1 MGPGF
6 FYRRRRLDRA
16 DAGPGA
22 GAVGG
27 GGLADAG
34 HHRRR
39 ADAAAAGQPCH
50 RQSIQYRHPDCL
62 RGRVPGHRGSGRSA
76 TTRLVTFEKDETGQ
90 ITAVRSNMAAFNHL
104 QADIL
109 DTILTRIDQVSAREL
124 SIPVGTLTGFSLLAG
139 RGPRISVRMESVGS
153 SEANFHNE
161 FVSAGINQTKHQI
174 ILTVDVSVSI
184 LLPGFTTATKVSNSF
199 IVAETVIV
207 GSVPDTYT
215 YFATEPD
222 TYLED
227 TKDYIL
233 NGA

>member
-6 FYRRRRLDRA
+6 FYRRRRLDRRMLVRA
-16 DAGPGA
+16 LALSVVVGLLTLVITA
-22 GAVGG
+22 AVQMRPL
-27 GGLADAG
+27 LA
-34 HHRRR
+34 
-39 ADAAAAGQPCH
+39 
-50 RQSIQYRHPDCL
+50 SL
-62 RGRVPGHRGSGRSA
+62 A
-76 TTRLVTFEKDETGQ
+76 TTKVSKTVTRIVSEAVYQAIEDGEIRYDGLVTFEKDETGQ

>member
-6 FYRRRRLDRA
+6 FYRRRRLDRRMLVRA
-16 DAGPGA
+16 LALSVVVGLLTLVITA
-22 GAVGG
+22 AVQMRPL
-27 GGLADAG
+27 LA
-34 HHRRR
+34 
-39 ADAAAAGQPCH
+39 
-50 RQSIQYRHPDCL
+50 SL
-62 RGRVPGHRGSGRSA
+62 A
-76 TTRLVTFEKDETGQ
+76 TTKVSNTVTQIVSEAVYQAIEDGEIRYDGLVTFEKDETGQ

>member
-6 FYRRRRLDRA
+6 FYRRRRLDRRMLVRA
-16 DAGPGA
+16 LALSVVVGLLTLVITA
-22 GAVGG
+22 AVQMRPL
-27 GGLADAG
+27 LA
-34 HHRRR
+34 
-39 ADAAAAGQPCH
+39 
-50 RQSIQYRHPDCL
+50 SL
-62 RGRVPGHRGSGRSA
+62 A
-76 TTRLVTFEKDETGQ
+76 TTKVSNTVTRIVSEAVYQAIEDGEIRYDGLVTFEKDETGQ

-184 LLPGFTTATKVSNSF
+184 MLPGFTTATKVSNSF

>member
-6 FYRRRRLDRA
+6 FYRRRRLDRRMLVRA
-16 DAGPGA
+16 LALSVVVGVLTLVITA
-22 GAVGG
+22 AVQMRPL
-27 GGLADAG
+27 LA
-34 HHRRR
+34 
-39 ADAAAAGQPCH
+39 
-50 RQSIQYRHPDCL
+50 SL
-62 RGRVPGHRGSGRSA
+62 A
-76 TTRLVTFEKDETGQ
+76 TTKVSNTVPRIVSEAVYQAIEDGEIRYDGLVTFEKDETGQ

>member
-6 FYRRRRLDRA
+6 FYR
-16 DAGPGA
+16 
-22 GAVGG
+22 
-27 GGLADAG
+27 
-34 HHRRR
+34 HRRMDRRMLVR
-39 ADAAAAGQPCH
+39 ALALSVVGLLTLVITAAVQMRPLLA
-50 RQSIQYRHPDCL
+50 SL
-62 RGRVPGHRGSGRSA
+62 A
-76 TTRLVTFEKDETGQ
+76 TTKVSNTVTRIVSEAVYEAIEDGEIRYDGLVTFEKDETGQ

>member
-6 FYRRRRLDRA
+6 FYRRRRLDRRMLVRA
-16 DAGPGA
+16 LALSVVVGVLTLVITA
-22 GAVGG
+22 AVQMRPL
-27 GGLADAG
+27 LA
-34 HHRRR
+34 
-39 ADAAAAGQPCH
+39 
-50 RQSIQYRHPDCL
+50 SL
-62 RGRVPGHRGSGRSA
+62 A
-76 TTRLVTFEKDETGQ
+76 TTKVSNTVTRIVSEAVYQAIEDGEIRYDGLVTFEKDETGQ

-139 RGPRISVRMESVGS
+139 RGPRISVRMESVSS

>member
-6 FYRRRRLDRA
+6 FYRRRRLDRRMLVRA
-16 DAGPGA
+16 LALSVVVGLLTLVITA
-22 GAVGG
+22 AVQMRPL
-27 GGLADAG
+27 LA
-34 HHRRR
+34 
-39 ADAAAAGQPCH
+39 
-50 RQSIQYRHPDCL
+50 SL
-62 RGRVPGHRGSGRSA
+62 A
-76 TTRLVTFEKDETGQ
+76 TTKVSNTVTRIVSEAVYQAIEDGEIRYDGLVTFEKDETGQ

-124 SIPVGTLTGFSLLAG
+124 SIPVGTLTCFSLLAG

>member
-1 MGPGF
+1 M
-6 FYRRRRLDRA
+6 
-16 DAGPGA
+16 
-22 GAVGG
+22 
-27 GGLADAG
+27 
-34 HHRRR
+34 
-39 ADAAAAGQPCH
+39 
-50 RQSIQYRHPDCL
+50 
-62 RGRVPGHRGSGRSA
+62 
-76 TTRLVTFEKDETGQ
+76 
-90 ITAVRSNMAAFNHL
+90 

-207 GSVPDTYT
+207 GAVPDTYT

>member
-6 FYRRRRLDRA
+6 FYRRRRLDRRMLVRA
-16 DAGPGA
+16 LELSVVVGVLTLVITA
-22 GAVGG
+22 AVQMRPL
-27 GGLADAG
+27 LA
-34 HHRRR
+34 
-39 ADAAAAGQPCH
+39 
-50 RQSIQYRHPDCL
+50 SL
-62 RGRVPGHRGSGRSA
+62 A
-76 TTRLVTFEKDETGQ
+76 TTKVSNTVTRIVSEAVYQAIEDGEIRYDGLVTFEKDETGQ